1 MLPLDGSPWVGT
13 ARRGTRQMFAGR
25 SRLVLLAVVAL
36 AAVGVGLMQLSSS
49 HAHSQTA
56 STPTVVQPRLKTLD
70 GGLFSTSYSGGWSVS
85 SKHNASGAALY
96 QLSSTGAKV
105 NGLGIAP
112 AGTVAVTIAQTPLSF
127 FSTGH
132 LMGAGPDT
140 AASRQSAVELLS
152 LVVGTP
158 GGAQRVILAAPPAR
172 SSLAGAEAAIES
184 YGYTYRGVG
193 DVQVDLLAHRDDDV
207 FLLELNTEPA
217 LAAQGEAALETIA
230 THWRWQ

>member
-1 MLPLDGSPWVGT
+1 MLLLDGSLWVGT
-13 ARRGTRQMFAGR
+13 TRRGTRRMFAGR
-25 SRLVLLAVVAL
+25 SRLVLLGVVVVAV
-36 AAVGVGLMQLSSS
+36 VGVGLLQLSS

-56 STPTVVQPRLKTLD
+56 SASTIVQPRLKRLD

-85 SKHNASGAALY
+85 SKHNATGAALY

-132 LMGAGPDT
+132 LIGAGPDT
-140 AASRQSAVELLS
+140 AASSQSTVELLPH
-152 LVVGTP
+152 VVGTP
-158 GGAQRVILAAPPAR
+158 GGAQRVVLAAPPAR

-193 DVQVDLLAHRDDDV
+193 DVQVDLLARRDGDV

-217 LAAQGEAALETIA
+217 LAAEGEAALETIA
-230 THWRWQ
+230 KHWRWQ